1 MHSVR
6 EKKLAI
12 CFWSQSLSHDLKK
25 EKERNES
32 YSISAYKVRMAGTR
46 SVARCGEKNSD
57 LQWRGRGVSGIITG
71 SRSLNH
77 YLKGGKKTL
86 AQKESAAAVLFMTN
100 TGQTSNGGR
109 SGDTSRSPPLATGR
123 KVGGGGGGVGS
134 MDAWQHFF
142 FFD

>member
-1 MHSVR
+1 MPSVR

-12 CFWSQSLSHDLKK
+12 CFWSQSLSH

-32 YSISAYKVRMAGTR
+32 YSISAYKVGMAGTR

-77 YLKGGKKTL
+77 YLKGEKKAL
-86 AQKESAAAVLFMTN
+86 AQKESAAALLFMTN

-123 KVGGGGGGVGS
+123 KVGGGRGGRINGRV
-134 MDAWQHFF
+134 AAFF
-142 FFD
+142 IFFD